1 MGERGRGVV
10 SDASELAAKLAL
22 ALRSGTR
29 VLALIT
35 GEEPRALALLERVA
49 ESLDWP
55 LHTWSAA
62 SGLDGGGRERELAGL
77 LARVHEASGDKPGM
91 YVLFD
96 ALASMREPSERR
108 RLRELAQRSRG
119 PALLLVEPRA
129 SASLLELPEL
139 ALEVL
144 PLPSAAELAE
154 HVRLRARALRLAW
167 LDAGAD
173 ELARLGLGLELDA
186 FARLLAAALASVPGH
201 ARPVHDDLAHVREQ
215 LRRDKPTR
223 VARDGLLEPL
233 DAVPITELGGLER
246 YVEWL
251 ARRGLALAPTARE
264 AGIPAPRGALLI
276 GVQGC
281 GKSLAARAS
290 AASLGLPLVR
300 LELARLFAGTVG
312 ESEANLRRAT
322 ATLER
327 MAPVVAWLDELDKG
341 LAGVEGARSDA
352 GTAAR
357 VVGSL
362 LTWLQER
369 EQPVFV
375 VATANRVD
383 ALPPELLRRGRL
395 DELFFVDL
403 PDADARATILA
414 IHLETKPA
422 RLLGHVPPLADPR
435 EAYLALARAAEGFSG
450 AELEAALIEARL
462 AAFARAEPLAAA
474 DFADALAATI
484 PLARSHAESIEA
496 LRRWATTRARRA

>member
-1 MGERGRGVV
+1 MSG
-10 SDASELAAKLAL
+10 ASELAARLAL
-22 ALRSGTR
+22 ALRTGTR
-29 VLALIT
+29 VIALIT
-35 GEEPRALALLERVA
+35 GEEARALAMLERVA
-49 ESLDWP
+49 ETLDWP

-62 SGLDGGGRERELAGL
+62 AGLDAGGRERELAGL
-77 LARVHEASGDKPGM
+77 LARVHEASGDKPGI

-96 ALASMREPSERR
+96 ALASVREPSERR

-129 SASLLELPEL
+129 SAGLLELPEL
-139 ALEVL
+139 ALEVV
-144 PLPSAAELAE
+144 PLPGCDELAE
-154 HVRLRARALRLAW
+154 HVHACARARGLAW

-186 FARLLAAALASVPGH
+186 FARLLAEALADASELP
-201 ARPVHDDLAHVREQ
+201 HVREH
-215 LRRDKPTR
+215 LRRHKPMR
-223 VARDGLLEPL
+223 LAREGLLEPL
-233 DAVPITELGGLER
+233 DAVPLAELGGLDR
-246 YVEWL
+246 YVAWL
-251 ARRGLALAPTARE
+251 EQRALALAPAARA

-290 AASLGLPLVR
+290 AARLGLPLVR

-327 MAPVVAWLDELDKG
+327 MAPVVVWLDELDKG

-403 PDADARATILA
+403 PDADARAAILT
-414 IHLETKPA
+414 IHLVTKPA
-422 RLLGHVPPLADPR
+422 RTLGHVPPLADPR
-435 EAYLALARAAEGFSG
+435 EAYLALARTAEGFSG

-462 AAFARAEPLAAA
+462 AAFARGEPLAAA
-474 DFADALAATI
+474 DLATALASTI
-484 PLARSHAESIEA
+484 PLARSHAESIDA
-496 LRRWATTRARRA
+496 LRRWASTRARRA